1 MKAKLEEMAVEAVR
15 KSMPKGAKIIDKKVK
30 YDIIDS
36 EKAIAV
42 INIEALEDIAVQQS
56 IETQ

>member
-1 MKAKLEEMAVEAVR
+1 M
-15 KSMPKGAKIIDKKVK
+15 K
-30 YDIIDS
+30 YDMIDS

-42 INIEALEDIAVQQS
+42 INIEALEDIAMQQI